1 MTKTRKQITDT
12 LDQITDTLDQITVV
26 DDTGAEITFLNSVIQ
41 MTAGGKFVASRS
53 AHNGQLSLIIE
64 DYVHWVN
71 NQTEIE
77 AWIEQHGSGIRQKGM
92 MLYFDHD
99 ADRTMFLLRWG

>member
-12 LDQITDTLDQITVV
+12 LDQVIVV
-26 DDTGAEITFLNSVIQ
+26 DDTGEELTYLNGVIQ
-41 MTAGGKFVASRS
+41 MTAGKKFMAARS
-53 AHNGQLSLIIE
+53 VWNGQLSLIIE

-71 NQTEIE
+71 NQTAIE
-77 AWIEQHGSGIRQKGM
+77 AWIEQHSSGIRQEGM

>member
-1 MTKTRKQITDT
+1 MKKIRKQITDT
-12 LDQITDTLDQITVV
+12 LDQVIVV
-26 DDTGAEITFLNSVIQ
+26 DDTGEELTFLNGVLQ
-41 MTAGGKFVASRS
+41 MTTGGKFIASRS

-64 DYVHWVN
+64 DYVHWVQ
-71 NQTEIE
+71 NQTAIE
-77 AWIEQHGSGIRQKGM
+77 AWMAEYGSGIRQEGM